1 VFVADYANQKIQK
14 FDSEGNFIM
23 MWGSK
28 GREDGQFIK
37 PWGVAVDS
45 NGNVYTSDQDNPEVQ
60 KFSNDGK
67 FLIKWNSYSPGM
79 LFVHLHDI
87 TVDSNDSVCY

>member
-1 VFVADYANQKIQK
+1 
-14 FDSEGNFIM
+14 

-28 GREDGQFIK
+28 GTGEGQFIK

-45 NGNVYTSDQDNPEVQ
+45 NDNVYTSDQDNPEVQ
-60 KFSNDGK
+60 KFSNAGK
-67 FLIKWNSYSPGM
+67 FLTKWNSYSPGR

-87 TVDSNDSVCY
+87 TTDSNDSVYVTDGRNNSRVAKFDNQGNL